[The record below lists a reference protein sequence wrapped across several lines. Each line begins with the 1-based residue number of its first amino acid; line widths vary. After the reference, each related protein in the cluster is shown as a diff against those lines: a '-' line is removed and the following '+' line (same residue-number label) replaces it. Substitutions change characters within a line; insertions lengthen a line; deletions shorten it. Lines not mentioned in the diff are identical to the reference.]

1 MLPILLDHNASIDF
15 SKAETGAT
23 PFDAALGTRHPLT
36 ECAHILADRGAE
48 DDKQFVATNSWKL
61 ATDNVFADIRD
72 GNDVQLEASL
82 ECLQIH
88 LQHRPGYFGGKLKQL
103 DFSTMEHVGPL

>member
-36 ECAHILADRGAE
+36 ECARILADREAE
-48 DDKQFVATNSWKL
+48 DDKQLK
-61 ATDNVFADIRD
+61 RD
-72 GNDVQLEASL
+72 LNREANQEIKSNL
-82 ECLQIH
+82 
-88 LQHRPGYFGGKLKQL
+88 
-103 DFSTMEHVGPL
+103 T